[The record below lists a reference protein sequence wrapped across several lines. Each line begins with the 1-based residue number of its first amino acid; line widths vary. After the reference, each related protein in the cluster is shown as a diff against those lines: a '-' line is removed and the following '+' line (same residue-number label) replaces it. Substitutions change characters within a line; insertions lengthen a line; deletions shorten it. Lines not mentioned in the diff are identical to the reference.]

1 MADLQNRFNFEGIG
15 LILGI
20 SVFKQW
26 VEIRDSGLVGIKNG
40 KKELTNSLVS
50 NTSRF
55 KGLYGFF

>member
-26 VEIRDSGLVGIKNG
+26 VEIRDSGLVGIKMAR
-40 KKELTNSLVS
+40 KS
-50 NTSRF
+50 
-55 KGLYGFF
+55 

>member
-55 KGLYGFF
+55 KGLYGVF